1 VIERGERAEV
11 SCGAVVVVVVV
22 ASAGAGA
29 GAVVLVQREARV
41 ILMYCVDM

>member
-29 GAVVLVQREARV
+29 VVLVQREARV